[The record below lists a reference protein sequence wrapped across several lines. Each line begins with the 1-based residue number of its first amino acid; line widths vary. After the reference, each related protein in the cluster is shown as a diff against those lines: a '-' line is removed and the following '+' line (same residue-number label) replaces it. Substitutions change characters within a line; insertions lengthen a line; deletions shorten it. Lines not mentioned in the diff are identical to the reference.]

1 MGQKFF
7 FEKNEYIDKKN
18 EYLKEKILTEEDFV
32 RAIANIEDK
41 YKKKENSEQVL
52 KKVADKV
59 YTLRYYYDKKE
70 KQIELSTVLEYSVN
84 CSIRTYLLLIYFI
97 LMVIW
102 QWFVLEL
109 NICNISLNLLSII
122 LLILALI
129 WFKKVKMIYKP
140 VFSDLL
146 STIKISLDPTD
157 LNKKNIYYNL
167 SFSTYSFF
175 ISSYILYTN
184 SDTLVVITKA
194 SIIIALIFL
203 FINFVKWV
211 SFTSVSV
218 AFFFSLLLLS
228 ILLDR
233 SIWEG
238 IAIIQTIVLFIF
250 TDDVWELKYSNNFKS
265 SLENLNFETQKLIN
279 NRKFKY
285 KVSILGMNLV
295 LYYAIVLFE
304 KIPIHDWIQS
314 QFSTNSNIVNF
325 LLERGIFIIF
335 LEVIFSVVLLIIKS
349 KRTKLI
355 LNGIVKS
362 IIGKIYGNFPI
373 IKDKYLLNRSEL
385 DNFEPV
391 VLVENINDLSEE
403 YSFEMKKPIKEGTN
417 VLLIKKDN
425 EISIVEVKIYFKC

>member
-1 MGQKFF
+1 MGQKF

-41 YKKKENSEQVL
+41 YQKKENSEQVL

-70 KQIELSTVLEYSVN
+70 NQIELSTVLEYSVK

-109 NICNISLNLLSII
+109 NLCNISLNLLSII

-157 LNKKNIYYNL
+157 LNNKNIYYNL
-167 SFSTYSFF
+167 SFSTYSFI

-184 SDTLVVITKA
+184 SDTLVVFTKA

-265 SLENLNFETQKLIN
+265 SLENLNLETQKLIN

-285 KVSILGMNLV
+285 KVSILGINLV

-314 QFSTNSNIVNF
+314 QFSTNSNIGNF
-325 LLERGIFIIF
+325 LLERGIYIIF
-335 LEVIFSVVLLIIKS
+335 LEVIFSVVLLIITS

-355 LNGIVKS
+355 FNGIVKS

-373 IKDKYLLNRSEL
+373 IKDKYLIYISEL
-385 DNFEPV
+385 DNFEPK
-391 VLVENINDLSEE
+391 VLVENINDLSDE
-403 YSFEMKKPIKEGTN
+403 YSFEMKEPIKEGTN
-417 VLLIKKDN
+417 VLIIKKNN

>member
-1 MGQKFF
+1 MGQKF

-41 YKKKENSEQVL
+41 YQKKENSEQVL

-70 KQIELSTVLEYSVN
+70 NQIELSTVLEYSVK

-109 NICNISLNLLSII
+109 NLCNISLNLLSII

-157 LNKKNIYYNL
+157 LNNKNIYYNL
-167 SFSTYSFF
+167 SFSTYSFI

-184 SDTLVVITKA
+184 SDTLVVFTKA

-265 SLENLNFETQKLIN
+265 SLENLNLETQKLIN

-285 KVSILGMNLV
+285 KVSILGINLV

-314 QFSTNSNIVNF
+314 QFSTNSNISNF
-325 LLERGIFIIF
+325 LLERGIYIIF
-335 LEVIFSVVLLIIKS
+335 LEVIFSVVLLIITS

-355 LNGIVKS
+355 FNGIVKS

-373 IKDKYLLNRSEL
+373 IKDKYLIYISEL
-385 DNFEPV
+385 DNFEPK
-391 VLVENINDLSEE
+391 VLVENINDLSDE
-403 YSFEMKKPIKEGTN
+403 YSFEMKEPIKEGTN
-417 VLLIKKDN
+417 VLIIKKNN

>member
-1 MGQKFF
+1 MGQKF

-41 YKKKENSEQVL
+41 YQKKENSEQVL
-52 KKVADKV
+52 KGDSDRI
-59 YTLRYYYDKKE
+59 YTLRYYYNKKE
-70 KQIELSTVLEYSVN
+70 NQIELSTVLEYSVK

-109 NICNISLNLLSII
+109 NLCNISLNLLSII

-157 LNKKNIYYNL
+157 LNNKNIYYNL
-167 SFSTYSFF
+167 SFSTYSFI

-184 SDTLVVITKA
+184 SDTLVVFTKA

-265 SLENLNFETQKLIN
+265 SLENLNLETQKLIN

-285 KVSILGMNLV
+285 KVSILGINLV

-314 QFSTNSNIVNF
+314 QFSTNSNIGNF
-325 LLERGIFIIF
+325 LLERGIYIIF
-335 LEVIFSVVLLIIKS
+335 LEVIFSVVLLIITS

-355 LNGIVKS
+355 FNGIVKS

-373 IKDKYLLNRSEL
+373 IKDKYLIYISEL
-385 DNFEPV
+385 DNFEPK
-391 VLVENINDLSEE
+391 VLVENINDLSDE
-403 YSFEMKKPIKEGTN
+403 YSFEMKEPIKEGTN
-417 VLLIKKDN
+417 VLIIKKNN

>member
-1 MGQKFF
+1 MGQKF

-41 YKKKENSEQVL
+41 YQKKENSEQVL

-70 KQIELSTVLEYSVN
+70 NQIELSTVLEYSVK

-109 NICNISLNLLSII
+109 NLCNISLNLLSII

-157 LNKKNIYYNL
+157 LNNKNIYYNL
-167 SFSTYSFF
+167 SFSTYSFI

-184 SDTLVVITKA
+184 SDTLVVFTKA

-265 SLENLNFETQKLIN
+265 SLDNLNLETQKLIN

-285 KVSILGMNLV
+285 KVSILGINLV

-314 QFSTNSNIVNF
+314 QFSTNSNISNF
-325 LLERGIFIIF
+325 LLERGIYIIL
-335 LEVIFSVVLLIIKS
+335 LEVIFSVVLLIITS

-355 LNGIVKS
+355 FNGIVKS

-373 IKDKYLLNRSEL
+373 IKDKYLIYISEL
-385 DNFEPV
+385 DNFEPK
-391 VLVENINDLSEE
+391 VLVENINDLSDE
-403 YSFEMKKPIKEGTN
+403 YSFEMKEPIKEGTN
-417 VLLIKKDN
+417 VLIIKKNN